1 MSDEKAIWSRLINGP
16 HSEHRLRSVM
26 WRVAGGLSELTG
38 RTITNDDP
46 VVERVPIYQ
55 VTERAGGPED
65 KMVGIY
71 LVMSGGM
78 HGQAIMILPMSSAL
92 NLVDLMM
99 GEEPGTAT
107 QLGMMQ
113 HSALSELGNMTVSCF
128 LNGVAALDE
137 TPELLR
143 PSPPA
148 VMVDMLGAILDVI
161 VTPVAAV
168 RDDLLIIDTPFRDH
182 RRTVQGRFWVL
193 PNPAIPDLT
202 AQASTT
208 RGDTSWLRKSTLS
221 PLGG

>member
-1 MSDEKAIWSRLINGP
+1 MNDEKAIWRSLTIGP
-16 HSEHRLRSVM
+16 RSENRLRRVM
-26 WRVAGGLSELTG
+26 WRVASGLSELTG
-38 RTITNDDP
+38 RTITNHDP

-55 VTERAGGPED
+55 VTERAGDPED
-65 KMVGIY
+65 KIVGIY
-71 LVMSGGM
+71 LVMSGGL
-78 HGQAIMILPMSSAL
+78 HGQAILILPMTSAL
-92 NLVDLMM
+92 NLADLMM

-107 QLGMMQ
+107 QLGFME

-193 PNPAIPDLT
+193 PNPAIRDLT
-202 AQASTT
+202 AHPSTT
-208 RGDTSWLRKSTLS
+208 RGDTSWLRTSTPS
-221 PLGG
+221 PSGR